1 VDEYPYANADKVYST
16 THKQER
22 DREKQRD
29 RERKGVKGSWMNFC
43 TPTLANSEQVYSVH
57 KVIDYTY
64 SEQAYSIHRKGGKKE
79 KRV

>member
-1 VDEYPYANADKVYST
+1 VDEFPHANADKVYST

-22 DREKQRD
+22 ERQRD

-57 KVIDYTY
+57 KVIEYTY
-64 SEQAYSIHRKGGKKE
+64 SEQAYSIHIKGGEKE